1 MYGYAVLISYITCLI
16 KCTIKN
22 TYGKCIY
29 QTIEEIVFGIYS
41 RRVMFEELIQKQFQI
56 ELKIL
61 LKTRNLY
68 QCYNMICTSQYVS
81 IKKSCT
87 QKKEKNSQ
95 ALTLNVKY

>member
-41 RRVMFEELIQKQFQI
+41 RRVMFEELIQK
-56 ELKIL
+56 
-61 LKTRNLY
+61 
-68 QCYNMICTSQYVS
+68 
-81 IKKSCT
+81 
-87 QKKEKNSQ
+87 
-95 ALTLNVKY
+95 